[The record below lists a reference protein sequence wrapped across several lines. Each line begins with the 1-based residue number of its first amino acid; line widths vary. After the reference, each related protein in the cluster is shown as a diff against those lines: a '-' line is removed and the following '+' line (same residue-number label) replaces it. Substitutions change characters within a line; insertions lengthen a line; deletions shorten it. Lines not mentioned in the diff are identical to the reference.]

1 MFSDFNSRDV
11 FCTKHQRM
19 GDGGSLA
26 MTDCMYNF
34 N

>member
-1 MFSDFNSRDV
+1 MLGDFNSRDGL
-11 FCTKHQRM
+11 CTKHQRM

-26 MTDCMYNF
+26 LTDCMYNF